1 MTDQPLRDREDAEP
15 ADEQADPEVEDT
27 DEAEESDSEPGD

>member
-15 ADEQADPEVEDT
+15 ADEQADPQLDNT
-27 DEAEESDSEPGD
+27 EESEESETEPEE